1 MSQLPS
7 SRRATTAQNYNDRS
21 TRAPPVI
28 YHPTVSDLDSIFHQ
42 NSDFDFRGNGYIDA
56 QYGRASHALQTPKRT
71 QPMSKLSR
79 KSGKTTLFPG
89 VAAQTKSS
97 PQCAT
102 YAEREDNDVIFVD
115 SYSSVCTVSGSLAA
129 KQEGDNSQ
137 AASLQHPSEEAA
149 PLGLG
154 GEKVKVE
161 PLNPPQTGQKNL
173 GTSSDKAAPL
183 GLGGEKVKVEPLN
196 PPQTGQKNLGTSSD
210 TPTARRGTPT
220 LKRKRQLSNL
230 VKLQSTALRYQ
241 KAINKNLSGSIKA
254 RRIMIEAVESI
265 QKIPLSGRKGGFHM
279 RKSSELLRTCKCLL
293 DETAKTSTLQ

>member
-1 MSQLPS
+1 
-7 SRRATTAQNYNDRS
+7 
-21 TRAPPVI
+21 
-28 YHPTVSDLDSIFHQ
+28 
-42 NSDFDFRGNGYIDA
+42 
-56 QYGRASHALQTPKRT
+56 
-71 QPMSKLSR
+71 MSKLS
-79 KSGKTTLFPG
+79 L
-89 VAAQTKSS
+89 
-97 PQCAT
+97 
-102 YAEREDNDVIFVD
+102 
-115 SYSSVCTVSGSLAA
+115 CTVSGSLAA

-161 PLNPPQTGQKNL
+161 PLNPPQTGQKNLGTSSDKAAPLGLGGEKVKVEPLNPPQTDQKNL

>member
-71 QPMSKLSR
+71 QPMSKLS
-79 KSGKTTLFPG
+79 L
-89 VAAQTKSS
+89 
-97 PQCAT
+97 
-102 YAEREDNDVIFVD
+102 
-115 SYSSVCTVSGSLAA
+115 CTVSGSLAA

-137 AASLQHPSEEAA
+137 AASLQHPSEASLLTEAA

>member
-137 AASLQHPSEEAA
+137 AASLQHPSEASLLTE
-149 PLGLG
+149 
-154 GEKVKVE
+154 
-161 PLNPPQTGQKNL
+161 
-173 GTSSDKAAPL
+173 AAPL

-220 LKRKRQLSNL
+220 LKQ
-230 VKLQSTALRYQ
+230 
-241 KAINKNLSGSIKA
+241 
-254 RRIMIEAVESI
+254 AVESI